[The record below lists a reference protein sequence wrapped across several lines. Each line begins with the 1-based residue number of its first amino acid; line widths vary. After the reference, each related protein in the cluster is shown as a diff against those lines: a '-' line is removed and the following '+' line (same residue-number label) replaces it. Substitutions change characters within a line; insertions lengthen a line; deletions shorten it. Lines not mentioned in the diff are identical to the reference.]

1 MQAPTRVDFYILDTA
16 EPAKRLSFACRLT
29 EKAYGLS
36 NRVYA
41 HMATPSEAQRLD
53 EMLWTFRQGSF
64 VPHQL
69 LTNAV
74 KRRAPVSIGTGD
86 TCELKGDL
94 LINLT
99 DTMLKFAAGFARV
112 AEIICSDE
120 PSRKAGRKRFKQ
132 YRDMGL
138 EPETHRISI

>member
-1 MQAPTRVDFYILDTA
+1 MQAATRVDFYILDTA
-16 EPAKRLSFACRLT
+16 EPARRLSFACRLT

-41 HMATPSEAQRLD
+41 HMATPADATRLD

-69 LTNAV
+69 LTDAGE
-74 KRRAPVSIGTGD
+74 RRAPVSIGTGD
-86 TCELKGDL
+86 TCEVKGDL

-99 DTMLKFAAGFARV
+99 DTTLKFAAGFRRV

-120 PSRKAGRKRFKQ
+120 PSRKAGRERFKR

>member
-1 MQAPTRVDFYILDTA
+1 MQAATRVDFYILET
-16 EPAKRLSFACRLT
+16 AKRLSFACRLT

-36 NRVYA
+36 NRIYA
-41 HMATPSEAQRLD
+41 HMATQEEATRLD

-69 LTNAV
+69 LTAAGE
-74 KRRAPVSIGTGD
+74 RRAPVSIGTDD
-86 TCELKGDL
+86 TCEVKGDL

-99 DTMLKFAAGFARV
+99 DRMLTFATGFARI
-112 AEIICSDE
+112 AEIVCSDE
-120 PSRKAGRKRFKQ
+120 PSRQAGRERFKH

-138 EPETHRISI
+138 EPETHRISR

>member
-1 MQAPTRVDFYILDTA
+1 
-16 EPAKRLSFACRLT
+16 
-29 EKAYGLS
+29 
-36 NRVYA
+36 
-41 HMATPSEAQRLD
+41 MATPSDATRLD

>member
-1 MQAPTRVDFYILDTA
+1 
-16 EPAKRLSFACRLT
+16 
-29 EKAYGLS
+29 
-36 NRVYA
+36 
-41 HMATPSEAQRLD
+41 MATPADATRLD

-69 LTNAV
+69 LTDAGE
-74 KRRAPVSIGTGD
+74 RRAPVSIGTGD
-86 TCELKGDL
+86 TCEVKGDL

-99 DTMLKFAAGFARV
+99 DTTLKFAAGFRRV

-120 PSRKAGRKRFKQ
+120 PSRKAGRERFKR